1 MTAARKCVQPLLPH
15 SVSELGNTKPQGEK
29 YPTIPASKSLMCMK
43 SNSNSYLNPGS
54 RAITYNQSIKGKFV
68 WGFPN
73 INNLGFIS
81 SCSSEFHMLK
91 ACTVC
96 CTLSLTNESLFGLLL
111 FYFEFPLFLLLQT
124 NVMRSSRL
132 A

>member
-1 MTAARKCVQPLLPH
+1 
-15 SVSELGNTKPQGEK
+15 
-29 YPTIPASKSLMCMK
+29 MK
-43 SNSNSYLNPGS
+43 SNSSSYLNPGS
-54 RAITYNQSIKGKFV
+54 RTIAYNQSIKGEFV
-68 WGFPN
+68 LGFPN
-73 INNLGFIS
+73 VNNLGFIS
-81 SCSSEFHMLK
+81 SYISEFHKLK
-91 ACTVC
+91 ASTMC

>member
-1 MTAARKCVQPLLPH
+1 MSSLSCLILYLNWAMQNFRK
-15 SVSELGNTKPQGEK
+15 KR
-29 YPTIPASKSLMCMK
+29 YPPTPADKSPMCMK
-43 SNSNSYLNPGS
+43 SNSSLYLNHGS
-54 RAITYNQSIKGKFV
+54 RTITYNQSMKGKLV
-68 WGFPN
+68 LGFPN
-73 INNLGFIS
+73 VNSLGFIS

-124 NVMRSSRL
+124 NVMRSS
-132 A
+132 